1 MSVANTAVKA
11 LYQGN
16 GSNDTFAIPFAYIAV
31 EASTVVKVY
40 KVDVDG
46 VKTLQTEGALQDY
59 ILDPPYNATT
69 NPAGPANVIFNTAPA
84 ADVKVL
90 VTRTMLL
97 RQVVAFSNIGR
108 IPGESVEQG
117 LDRLCYLIQQL
128 NDKLGRTLEFNI
140 LDDGVVAFDVPKIA
154 PDTYLGF
161 NDTGTAIVLKTA
173 AEIFASIPGGGGVPP
188 GGDAFALLEKK
199 SATEGDADW
208 SDPFVYD
215 GYSERYSQIVNLQGL
230 KATTDF
236 IMDMGYAPP
245 TASLSSDVSNSL
257 RERGDLVT
265 AMTLSATIGVVL
277 DDIAEVRFYYDGG
290 LIDTQSSGG
299 AIPTGG
305 VSTFA
310 WTGSFGTNKTFSVQV
325 DDVSAQ
331 AKPSAT
337 SNRSYSFVYPYYYGV
352 GAPSLS
358 AASVAGLTKQII
370 TDQSS
375 ANRSFTPSV
384 GNVYYFAYPASY
396 GSLTSILD
404 QNGFE
409 TIADWTLRT
418 ENITGLDASAVSYK
432 IYEFNNPVGVAGTY
446 SYTFI
451 G

>member
-69 NPAGPANVIFNTAPA
+69 NPAGPANVIFNTPPA

-90 VTRTMLL
+90 VTRSMLL

-117 LDRLCYLIQQL
+117 LDRLCYMIQQL

-173 AEIFASIPGGGGVPP
+173 SEIFASIPGGGGVPV
-188 GGDAFALLEKK
+188 GGDEFALLQKN
-199 SATEGDADW
+199 SATDGDAGW
-208 SDPFVYD
+208 TDPFVYD
-215 GYSERYSQIVNLQGL
+215 GYSDRYAQIVNLQGL

-245 TASLSSDVSNSL
+245 NATLSSNVSNSL

-265 AMTLSATIGVVL
+265 AMTLTAAIVKVL
-277 DDIAEVRFYYDGG
+277 NDIAEVRFYYDGG
-290 LIDTQSSGG
+290 LIDTQTSGG
-299 AIPTGG
+299 GIPTGG
-305 VSTFA
+305 NSTFA

-325 DDVSAQ
+325 DDDSVE
-331 AKPSAT
+331 AKPSRT
-337 SNRSYSFVYPYYYGV
+337 SNLSYTFVYPYYYGV
-352 GAPSLS
+352 GAPALS

-375 ANRSFTPSV
+375 ALRSFTPSV

-396 GSLTSILD
+396 GSLTSIKD
-404 QNGFE
+404 QNNFE

-418 ENITGLDASAVSYK
+418 ENITGLDGNAVSYK

>member
-1 MSVANTAVKA
+1 MSVSSTTNRVS
-11 LYQGN
+11 YN
-16 GSNDTFAIPFAYIAV
+16 GDGTTDTFTISYPFLEKTHI
-31 EASTVVKVY
+31 KVL
-40 KVDVDG
+40 VDG
-46 VKTLQTEGALQDY
+46 VLKTSGSDY
-59 ILDPPYNATT
+59 DVYFTQEVEQPSNPDAWGPTGRVEFVAAPILDAEVVIYRDPSPIQELVAQ
-69 NPAGPANVIFNTAPA
+69 PNV
-84 ADVKVL
+84 
-90 VTRTMLL
+90 
-97 RQVVAFSNIGR
+97 R
-108 IPGESVEQG
+108 IPSPDIETA
-117 LDRLCYLIQQL
+117 LDRIYMVLQRIIERFAFTVRFPESFDMTTFDPVMPVPVPDGILIA
-128 NDKLGRTLEFNI
+128 NE
-140 LDDGVVAFDVPKIA
+140 DGDGWLF
-154 PDTYLGF
+154 
-161 NDTGTAIVLKTA
+161 KTP
-173 AEIFASIPGGGGVPP
+173 AEIVSEALADGGAGVPV
-188 GGDAFALLEKK
+188 GGDEFALLQKN
-199 SATEGDADW
+199 SATDGDAGW
-208 SDPFVYD
+208 TDPLSYN
-215 GYSERYSQIVNLQGL
+215 GYSERYSQLVALDGI
-230 KATTDF
+230 KAVADF

-245 TASLSSDVSNSL
+245 TASLSSDVSTAL

-290 LIDTQSSGG
+290 LIDTQTSGG
-299 AIPTGG
+299 AIPSGG

-325 DDVSAQ
+325 DDDSAQ
-331 AKPSAT
+331 SKPSVTA
-337 SNRSYSFVYPYYYGV
+337 NRSYSFVYPYYYGV
-352 GAPSLS
+352 GAVALA

-384 GNVYYFAYPASY
+384 GNVYYFAYPAAY
-396 GSLTSILD
+396 ASLTSILD